1 MPNSSLLVPGTGGT
15 SLLDSNGND
24 LGYPLAMRIG
34 VATGGLVGK
43 SADELVAL
51 LSMAHVPGQIAPTKT
66 SLIPGL
72 SLRPGHVIE
81 AAYNQ
86 IPAIVNRF
94 LYDWRAD
101 LRYSA
106 QQLLDFLRERKPVG
120 GRWNVIGHSQ
130 GGLLI
135 LLASKLLPDPNAFS
149 TFVRSVVLVASPVA
163 GTLNAANALISGDE
177 MGPAAN
183 ADFRKILRTW
193 PALYQMMPSWPAVLL
208 PDESVAPKQL
218 FDLGAWSGLDGV
230 TQDMLDRAIA
240 TRKLFDRPF
249 VNLGGDVNLTIVMT
263 RTRATGNALEQ
274 SDGVLTAQSLTFEL
288 GDTLVPYETTV
299 RWLGS
304 DAQFVKKV
312 TGPVREHSFLC
323 DDPAI
328 ADIVSQAIA

>member
-15 SLLDSNGND
+15 TILDSHGND
-24 LGYPLAMRIG
+24 LGYPVAMRLG
-34 VATGGLVGK
+34 VATGGLIGK

-51 LSMAHVPGQIAPTKT
+51 LSMAHTPGQIAPAKT
-66 SLIPGL
+66 SLVPGL

-86 IPAIVNRF
+86 IPAAVNRF

-106 QQLLDFLRERKPVG
+106 QQLLDFLRERKPG
-120 GRWNVIGHSQ
+120 DGRWNVIGHSQ

-149 TFVRSVVLVASPVA
+149 ALVRSVVLVAAPVA

-177 MGPAAN
+177 MGASADAA
-183 ADFRKILRTW
+183 FQKILRTW

-208 PDESVAPKQL
+208 PDQSIATQQL
-218 FDLGAWSGLDGV
+218 FDLDAWAGLAGV
-230 TQDMLDRAIA
+230 AQDMLDRAIV
-240 TRKLFDRPF
+240 TRELLDQPF
-249 VNLGGDVNLTIVMT
+249 ANLGGDVNLTIVMA

-274 SDGVLTAQSLTFEL
+274 SGGALTAQSLTFEL
-288 GDTLVPYETTV
+288 GDTLVPYDTTV
-299 RWLGS
+299 KWLGAN
-304 DAQFVKKV
+304 AQFVKKV
-312 TGPVREHSFLC
+312 TGPVREHAFLC

-328 ADIVSQAIA
+328 ADIVSQAIT